1 MRTPVADAVWLNDT
15 MLCSAEQLAE
25 ASGLPLEDVRD
36 LIDAGVLV
44 PVDDRMPSRAFAIRA
59 LVVARTARRLRD
71 DFELDR
77 HGVALALTLLKRI
90 DELDAELQ
98 AWKVRIS
105 QSLADRR

>member
-1 MRTPVADAVWLNDT
+1 MRTPVVDAVWLNDT

-25 ASGLPLEDVRD
+25 VSGLTIEDVRD
-36 LIDAGVLV
+36 LIDAGVIV
-44 PVDDRMPSRAFAIRA
+44 PVDDKMQSRSFALRS
-59 LVVARTARRLRD
+59 LVAARTARRLRD

-77 HGVALALTLLKRI
+77 HGVALALTLLQRI